1 MYLFLKNLIRAC
13 WVPCSTLGTGNME
26 MMAGTEDPLLR
37 GLGSH
42 GRARSV
48 MILNVLFRG
57 SEATEAHQ
65 DRSVNNFD
73 IIEKCM
79 REMVLRFP
87 WTDKTEVFLFLFFSW
102 WKLEEVDLP
111 SLIRAKMSQA
121 NPCLVFSSSVWVIFL
136 AKEQRGHEFQF
147 YKFRVWGD
155 RITKP
160 MCDHCGS

>member
-13 WVPCSTLGTGNME
+13 WVPYSTLGTGNME

-57 SEATEAHQ
+57 SEAAEAHQ

-73 IIEKCM
+73 IIEKRM

-102 WKLEEVDLP
+102 
-111 SLIRAKMSQA
+111 
-121 NPCLVFSSSVWVIFL
+121 
-136 AKEQRGHEFQF
+136 
-147 YKFRVWGD
+147 
-155 RITKP
+155 
-160 MCDHCGS
+160 